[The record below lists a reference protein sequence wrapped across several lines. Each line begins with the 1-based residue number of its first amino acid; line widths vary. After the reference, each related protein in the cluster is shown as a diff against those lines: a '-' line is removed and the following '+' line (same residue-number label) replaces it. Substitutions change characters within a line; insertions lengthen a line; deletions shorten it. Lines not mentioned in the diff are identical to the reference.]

1 VPGWL
6 GEFTWQVETR
16 AGESRAAEQ
25 ALRTACEL
33 FEEMGERGWSSTLT
47 AELGHVLCD
56 LGEYDEAEDWARKS
70 RELGEPDDIITQML
84 WRQVSARVHARRAEL
99 VEAEQMA
106 RQAVDYAERTDL
118 LAASGLAHLDL
129 AEVLEAAGRTDQA
142 AVEVETALG
151 LFEQKG
157 DLPMAEQARAR
168 LQRLL

>member
-1 VPGWL
+1 
-6 GEFTWQVETR
+6 
-16 AGESRAAEQ
+16 
-25 ALRTACEL
+25 
-33 FEEMGERGWSSTLT
+33 
-47 AELGHVLCD
+47 
-56 LGEYDEAEDWARKS
+56 
-70 RELGEPDDIITQML
+70 
-84 WRQVSARVHARRAEL
+84 VHARRAEL